1 MNNPMITDA
10 LLDGRSIIVVG
21 HAPLDSKVT
30 AFQSLVDALAN
41 KRKLGV
47 IDEHHVLPT
56 VPPSATVIDADGKGV
71 DAIHHTIREDNI
83 TAVAFPTMRRGD
95 IVRMLMDYAGQENG
109 QVLMI
114 NEGMSDAVQPL
125 RGDLPMMLL
134 KSSPSG
140 HTEFSDAAIKAMD
153 PVVVTLD
160 RNGNVESIITVDKH
174 AEGIVAMPMQ

>member
-1 MNNPMITDA
+1 
-10 LLDGRSIIVVG
+10 
-21 HAPLDSKVT
+21 
-30 AFQSLVDALAN
+30 
-41 KRKLGV
+41 
-47 IDEHHVLPT
+47 
-56 VPPSATVIDADGKGV
+56 
-71 DAIHHTIREDNI
+71 
-83 TAVAFPTMRRGD
+83 MRRGD

-114 NEGMSDAVQPL
+114 NEGMSDAVQTL

-160 RNGNVESIITVDKH
+160 RNGNVESIMTVDKH

>member
-114 NEGMSDAVQPL
+114 NEGMSDAVQTL
-125 RGDLPMMLL
+125 R
-134 KSSPSG
+134 
-140 HTEFSDAAIKAMD
+140 EAMD

>member
-56 VPPSATVIDADGKGV
+56 VPPSATVIGLFPFECVRAV
-71 DAIHHTIREDNI
+71 LHH
-83 TAVAFPTMRRGD
+83 
-95 IVRMLMDYAGQENG
+95 
-109 QVLMI
+109 
-114 NEGMSDAVQPL
+114 
-125 RGDLPMMLL
+125 LL
-134 KSSPSG
+134 C
-140 HTEFSDAAIKAMD
+140 E
-153 PVVVTLD
+153 
-160 RNGNVESIITVDKH
+160 
-174 AEGIVAMPMQ
+174 

>member
-83 TAVAFPTMRRGD
+83 TAVAFPTMRRSE

-114 NEGMSDAVQPL
+114 NEGMSDAVQTPA
-125 RGDLPMMLL
+125 R
-134 KSSPSG
+134 
-140 HTEFSDAAIKAMD
+140 
-153 PVVVTLD
+153 
-160 RNGNVESIITVDKH
+160 
-174 AEGIVAMPMQ
+174 

>member
-1 MNNPMITDA
+1 M
-10 LLDGRSIIVVG
+10 G

-56 VPPSATVIDADGKGV
+56 APPSATVIDADGKGV

-95 IVRMLMDYAGQENG
+95 IVHMLMDYAGQENG

-114 NEGMSDAVQPL
+114 NEGMSDAVQTL

>member
-83 TAVAFPTMRRGD
+83 TAVAFPTMRRG
-95 IVRMLMDYAGQENG
+95 MDYAGQENG

-114 NEGMSDAVQPL
+114 NEGMPDAVQTL